1 MIPLLSLKA
10 VSSSVFYVLQ
20 VVTAL
25 VVAEVTALVVAE
37 VTAVE
42 VVTEAAAEAMA
53 AANNHTFHR
62 QLM

>member
-1 MIPLLSLKA
+1 MIPLLSFKA
-10 VSSSVFYVLQ
+10 VHESSSVFYVLQ
-20 VVTAL
+20 A
-25 VVAEVTALVVAE
+25 VTALVVAE

-42 VVTEAAAEAMA
+42 VVTGAAAEAMA

>member
-1 MIPLLSLKA
+1 MIPLLSIK
-10 VSSSVFYVLQ
+10 VVYECSSIFYVLQ
-20 VVTAL
+20 V
-25 VVAEVTALVVAE
+25 VTALVVAE